1 MDFKESIND
10 LSKCI
15 KLRKDN
21 LRNEEDTKRALILPF
36 INALGYDVFNTL
48 EVASEMICDVEIKG
62 IKKGE
67 RVDYCIINNGKPII
81 LIECKHCMIGD
92 LSSHFNQLYRYYSTS
107 KAKFGVLTNGII
119 YQFYSDLEEINKMD
133 SKPFLE
139 IDLTNI
145 EDWQIDEIQKF
156 HKSVFDAERIR
167 NAATKRKD
175 TEDLATKLKN
185 TIKDELLSPSD
196 NLVNF
201 FIEKVCG
208 KELSQ
213 ELFVYFSEVA
223 KRHIVDLIAKQPQ
236 IIENNDSNDN
246 YKPSIIERTTNT
258 SVHDCSKYAINGKG
272 KYSKRSMVEAVINL
286 YVKQHP
292 NITVKELKSLFDFNK
307 NSRLKVIK
315 YREEVGDLSRVFES
329 RLPTNE
335 VFYIDNQ
342 WGKSIQGGRF
352 ESFISHVNTNIEGI
366 TITKIE

>member
-1 MDFKESIND
+1 MDFKESIKD
-10 LSKCI
+10 LSERI
-15 KLRKDN
+15 IAYKD
-21 LRNEEDTKRALILPF
+21 LLHNEEQTKDSLIKPF
-36 INALGYDVFNTL
+36 VRLMGYDSSNPL
-48 EVASEMICDVEIKG
+48 EVKAEMHCDVG

-67 RVDYCIINNGKPII
+67 KVDYCILNNGEPII
-81 LIECKHCMIGD
+81 LIECKRYGEN
-92 LSSHFNQLYRYYSTS
+92 LSTHYNQLFRYFSVS
-107 KAKFGVLTNGII
+107 EAKFAILTNGIT
-119 YQFYSDLEEINKMD
+119 YQFFTDLVKPNIMD
-133 SKPFLE
+133 EKPFIE

-167 NAATKRKD
+167 NAARKRKD

-185 TIKDELLSPSD
+185 TIKNELHSPSED
-196 NLVNF
+196 LVNF

-213 ELFVYFSEVA
+213 ELFVYFSEVV
-223 KRHIVDLIAKQPQ
+223 KRHFVDLIAKQPQ
-236 IIENNDSNDN
+236 VVENNDSNDN

-258 SVHDCSKYAINGKG
+258 FVHDRSKYAINGKG

-329 RLPTNE
+329 RLPTNG

-352 ESFISHVNTNIEGI
+352 ESFISHVNTHIEGI

>member
-1 MDFKESIND
+1 MDFKETIKD
-10 LSKCI
+10 LSERI
-15 KLRKDN
+15 IAYKD
-21 LRNEEDTKRALILPF
+21 LLHNEEQTKDALIKPF
-36 INALGYDVFNTL
+36 VRFLMGYDCSNPL
-48 EVASEMICDVEIKG
+48 EVKAEMHCDVG

-67 RVDYCIINNGKPII
+67 KVDYCILNNGEPII
-81 LIECKHCMIGD
+81 LIECKRYGEN
-92 LSSHFNQLYRYYSTS
+92 LSTHYNQLFRYFSVS
-107 KAKFGVLTNGII
+107 EAKFAILTNGIT
-119 YQFYSDLEEINKMD
+119 YQFFTDLVKPNIMD
-133 SKPFLE
+133 EKPFIE

-167 NAATKRKD
+167 NAARKRKD
-175 TEDLATKLKN
+175 TEDLATRLKN
-185 TIKDELLSPSD
+185 TIKSELHSPSED
-196 NLVNF
+196 LVNF

-213 ELFVYFSEVA
+213 ELFVYFSEVV
-223 KRHIVDLIAKQPQ
+223 KRHFVDLIADKSNVATTHPQ
-236 IIENNDSNDN
+236 HDIGTNRHRI
-246 YKPSIIERTTNT
+246 TT
-258 SVHDCSKYAINGKG
+258 SSGKDKSQYAINGKG
-272 KYSKRSMVEAVINL
+272 KYSKRRMVEAVINL

-342 WGKSIQGGRF
+342 WGNSIQGGRF